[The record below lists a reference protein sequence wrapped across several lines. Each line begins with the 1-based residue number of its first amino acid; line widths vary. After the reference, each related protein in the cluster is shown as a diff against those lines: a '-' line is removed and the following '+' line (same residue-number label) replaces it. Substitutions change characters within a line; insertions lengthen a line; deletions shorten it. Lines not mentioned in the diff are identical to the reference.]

1 MCRLTCIQRFQ
12 IILFNLHMFRVNN
25 NLTIIDIVKFKQCC
39 QNDQNAVTI
48 TDRKGLIS
56 ISNPAKSYN
65 SITTTY
71 TKCTNNFDKIG
82 MIKWTFCF
90 KFQSYG
96 IIELQDYITTS
107 TPPHH
112 TQNPPKKPTVNLMQT
127 FFILLKFALQWVRCS
142 VCTAY

>member
-1 MCRLTCIQRFQ
+1 MSSL
-12 IILFNLHMFRVNN
+12 
-25 NLTIIDIVKFKQCC
+25 KQCS

-107 TPPHH
+107 TPPHPKS
-112 TQNPPKKPTVNLMQT
+112 TKKPTVNLVHQKRSLIRSKFPGSSHLLQT
-127 FFILLKFALQWVRCS
+127 FFILLKFALQCHDFCKKNKNGLS
-142 VCTAY
+142 QFDS